1 MVLANSY
8 YEKWGRGRGEREG
21 WSKGSRGPGSWGGE
35 MEFFCETAD
44 PVLSHHL
51 DFKKSEIQK
60 WK

>member
-1 MVLANSY
+1 M
-8 YEKWGRGRGEREG
+8 GRGEREG
-21 WSKGSRGPGSWGGE
+21 WRKGSRGQGSWGGE